1 MDLDIER
8 RDIILKVLVKQ
19 LVGMGSLPAAYLKQ
33 CFSNIRAEPVREKE
47 PPQWQG
53 PPPPPVPLVI
63 MSVLYQ

>member
-1 MDLDIER
+1 MDLDKER
-8 RDIILKVLVKQ
+8 RDVKVVAKQ